1 MKIRPEHYEVMRL
14 AIQRITPDMRAHVA
28 AKAATDPRV
37 KDLAKRIRWDLLWL
51 TGLTKW
57 LCDTV
62 CPYADDTHVDT
73 ALRAIVKELEL

>member
-1 MKIRPEHYEVMRL
+1 MKIRPEHYEVIRL
-14 AIQRITPDMRAHVA
+14 AIQRITPDMRAHM
-28 AKAATDPRV
+28 AATATADPRV
-37 KDLAKRIRWDLLWL
+37 KDLAKRIRWDLLWF

-62 CPYADDTHVDT
+62 YPYADDSHVDA